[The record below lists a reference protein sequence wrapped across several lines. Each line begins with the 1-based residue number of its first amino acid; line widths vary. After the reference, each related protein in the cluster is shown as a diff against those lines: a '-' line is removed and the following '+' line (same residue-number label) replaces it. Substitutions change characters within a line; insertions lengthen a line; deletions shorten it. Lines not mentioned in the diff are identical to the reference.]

1 MLFQWKERNVGKE
14 RDVVD
19 RIDLFT
25 GPGKSG
31 TLLIELTYLLARS
44 LFLDMAE
51 VETSVPDQQQ
61 LKQTQG
67 RH

>member
-1 MLFQWKERNVGKE
+1 MISSISIHRHL
-14 RDVVD
+14 
-19 RIDLFT
+19 RIKICFFS
-25 GPGKSG
+25 GKSG